1 MPLTRGDIERIVSL
15 GYREDSFVVERGG
28 LKRLRNIRG
37 SCIFLGDGCKI
48 YSDRPEG
55 CTLYP
60 TIYDAAGKRAVLDK
74 DSPYNREFHIS
85 FKKSKQVSRLY
96 ATLTSPEQ

>member
-1 MPLTRGDIERIVSL
+1 MPLTKGDIERIVSR
-15 GYREDSFVVERGG
+15 GYQEDSFVVEREG
-28 LKRLRNIRG
+28 LRRLRNVRG
-37 SCIFLGDGCKI
+37 NCVFLGDGCKI

-60 TIYDAAGKRAVLDK
+60 TTYDAEGKRAVLDK
-74 DSPYNREFHIS
+74 DCPYSREFRIS

-96 ATLTSPEQ
+96 TTLTSPE